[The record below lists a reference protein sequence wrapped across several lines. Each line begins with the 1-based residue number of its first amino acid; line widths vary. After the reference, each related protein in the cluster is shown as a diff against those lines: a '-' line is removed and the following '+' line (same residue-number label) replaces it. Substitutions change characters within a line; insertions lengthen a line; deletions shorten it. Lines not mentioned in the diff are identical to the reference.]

1 MRIPHPIQYQGSKR
15 NLAPVILKYF
25 PEKIERI
32 VEPFAGTGAVSVA
45 CASAGISKKYWLNDC
60 NKPLSELLKLII
72 SKPDEVSGYY
82 EKLWNR
88 QHSDSIAHYY
98 KVRQEF
104 NRTDNPKLFLYLL
117 SRCVKGSVRY
127 NSEGYFNQSPDKRR
141 KGARP
146 DNMRKN
152 ICGVS
157 FLLKGKSVISSLNYK
172 EMISGIKNRDL
183 IYMDPPYQGV
193 CRDKDSRYYSGID
206 YSEFSDFLS
215 ELNKKGAPYLIS
227 YDGKC
232 GSKTYGSY
240 LPDSLRLK
248 RIELEAGR
256 SSQATLLGKKDVT
269 YESLYLSESLLK
281 LIDIEPRNY
290 RKQHY
295 EQMTLLERKAAAY
308 EKNMPEFIKEII

>member
-1 MRIPHPIQYQGSKR
+1 VKIPHPIQYQGSKR

-25 PEKIERI
+25 PEKVERV

-60 NKPLSELLKLII
+60 NRVLSELLELIV
-72 SKPDEVSGYY
+72 SKPEELSDYY
-82 EKLWNR
+82 EQLWNQ
-88 QHSDSIAHYY
+88 QHSDDSIAHYY
-98 KVRQEF
+98 RIRHEF
-104 NRTDNPKLFLYLL
+104 NRTENPRLFLYLM

-127 NSEGYFNQSPDKRR
+127 NREGYFNQSPDKRR

-157 FLLKGKSVISSLNYK
+157 FLLKGRTVISSLDYR
-172 EMISGIKNRDL
+172 EMISDIKKTDL
-183 IYMDPPYQGV
+183 VYMDPPYQGV

-206 YSEFSDFLS
+206 TGEFEDFLS
-215 ELNKKGAPYLIS
+215 ELNRNGVPHLIS

-232 GSKTYGSY
+232 GRKTYGNQ

-248 RIELEAGR
+248 RIELDAGR
-256 SSQATLLGKKDVT
+256 SSQATLLGKKDIT
-269 YESLYLSESLLK
+269 YESLYLSETLLN
-281 LIDIEPRNY
+281 LTDAEPENY
-290 RKQHY
+290 RKQHH
-295 EQMTLLERKAAAY
+295 EQLMLLEKQIAY
-308 EKNMPEFIKEII
+308 A